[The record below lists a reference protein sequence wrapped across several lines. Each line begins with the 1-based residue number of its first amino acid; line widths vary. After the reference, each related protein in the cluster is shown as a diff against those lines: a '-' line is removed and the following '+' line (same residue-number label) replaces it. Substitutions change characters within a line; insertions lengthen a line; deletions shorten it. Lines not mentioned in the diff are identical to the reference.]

1 MFRSND
7 ADHKP
12 DPQAIPKGRFTIV
25 RIALADG
32 SVHSRE
38 VCVPKGSPQAPLS
51 DAELESKWRESA
63 PDLEVAER
71 ILQAIRGLENSS
83 LRELEEL
90 L

>member
-1 MFRSND
+1 MIRFLER
-7 ADHKP
+7 
-12 DPQAIPKGRFTIV
+12 PK
-25 RIALADG
+25 
-32 SVHSRE
+32 
-38 VCVPKGSPQAPLS
+38 
-51 DAELESKWRESA
+51 LESKWRESA